1 MLAYTPYTM
10 KKWKKGISDFKK
22 FIGNDCYFVDKSLSL
37 VRLFRLKKNPRRDF
51 VEGPSINYSGA

>member
-51 VEGPSINYSGA
+51 FEGPIN